1 MSTQKVLM
9 GNHALSW
16 GAVTSRVQVIS
27 AYPITPQTQV
37 VELLS
42 EMCADGT
49 LDAEFIKVE
58 SEHSAMAACIG
69 ASAVGA
75 RTFTATSAQG
85 LALMHEM
92 LHWAVGG
99 RLPVVM
105 GNINRSM
112 APPWT
117 IWTEQTD
124 SLSQR
129 DTGWLQMYA
138 SSNQEVYDSTLI
150 AYKIAENQ
158 KVSLPVMIILDAFF
172 LSHTSENV
180 TMIDQDKA
188 DAYLP
193 KYNPKYKLD
202 PKDPHTFGGLTT
214 PDWYMELRY
223 NIQKAMDDSYSVIRD
238 AQAEFKSM
246 FNREYNMVEE
256 YKCEDADVILVGMAT
271 AASTAKETIDNL
283 RSKGVKAGLLRIR
296 FFRPFPFEDVRKA
309 LKNAKQ
315 ILVLDRNLSPGI
327 GGIIYQ
333 EIKSA
338 LYNEKNKP
346 PVYGFIMGLGGRD
359 ITVDS
364 ISKLFDYA
372 KKNEPQD
379 IIWMEAKI

>member
-1 MSTQKVLM
+1 MSDQKVLM

-42 EMCADGT
+42 EMCSDGT

-69 ASAVGA
+69 ASAAGA

-124 SLSQR
+124 SLAQR
-129 DTGWLQMYA
+129 DTGWLQIYV

-180 TMIDQDKA
+180 TMIEQSKA

-202 PKDPHTFGGLTT
+202 PKEPHTFGGLTT
-214 PDWYMELRY
+214 PDWYYELRY
-223 NIQKAMDDSYSVIRD
+223 NIQRGMDESYQVIKD
-238 AQAEFKSM
+238 AHAEFKSM
-246 FNREYNMVEE
+246 FGREYGMVEE

-271 AASTAKETIDNL
+271 AASTGKESIDVL

-296 FFRPFPFEDVRKA
+296 FFRPFPFEDVRRV

-315 ILVLDRNLSPGI
+315 VLVLDRNLCPGM
-327 GGIIYQ
+327 GGIVYQ
-333 EIKSA
+333 EVKSA
-338 LYNEKNKP
+338 MYNEKNKAP
-346 PVYGFIMGLGGRD
+346 MYGFIMGLGGRD
-359 ITVDS
+359 ITVES
-364 ISKLFDYA
+364 IVNLFDYA
-372 KKNEPQD
+372 KKNDPQD
-379 IIWMEAKI
+379 IIWMEVKK